1 MSLSKYLVSNTT
13 FNQWA
18 NLTIIEWLQTI
29 ESSKYEARVQSSF
42 PTIKALMNHIL
53 SAEYYYA
60 SVLMQPE
67 LIIDIEL
74 SMDEIFQALVKID
87 QQLLEW
93 VRHLSEEAFQ
103 NEIKLN
109 RSSIEERYSVAELL
123 THLTN
128 HSSYHRGQLLALR
141 GQISLPPAPKIDFYR
156 FIFTKRKA

>member
-1 MSLSKYLVSNTT
+1 MSLSIHLVNNIA

-18 NLTIIEWLQTI
+18 NLTTIEWLQTI
-29 ESSKYEARVQSSF
+29 QPSKYEARVQSSF
-42 PTIKALMNHIL
+42 PTIKALMKHLL

-60 SVLMQPE
+60 STLMQFE
-67 LIIDIEL
+67 LMTDLEL
-74 SMDEIFQALVKID
+74 SMDEIFQTLIKID
-87 QQLLEW
+87 QELLEW
-93 VRHLSEEAFQ
+93 VRSLSEEVFQ

-141 GQISLPPAPKIDFYR
+141 GQISLPSAPQIDFYR
-156 FIFTKRKA
+156 FISTKQKA